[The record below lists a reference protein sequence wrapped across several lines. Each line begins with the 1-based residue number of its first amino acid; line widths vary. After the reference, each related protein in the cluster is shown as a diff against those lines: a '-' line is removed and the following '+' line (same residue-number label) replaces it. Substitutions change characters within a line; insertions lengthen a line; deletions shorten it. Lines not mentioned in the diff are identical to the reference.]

1 MSDPRFLDRR
11 SILAALGAGGVLA
24 ALPFAV
30 RGETKFTPGKSD
42 VLIVVDVQNCFTK
55 GGSLE
60 GDRRLAERH
69 PHGRGERQRRH
80 RDHQLAAARRGPRAR
95 ARADRQAGGQLR
107 IGA

>member
-60 GDRRLAERH
+60 V
-69 PHGRGERQRRH
+69 
-80 RDHQLAAARRGPRAR
+80 
-95 ARADRQAGGQLR
+95 
-107 IGA
+107 